1 MFFSCKSVTKEKG
14 KRKLRLAD
22 LDKYMDTS
30 STTMFSHFKN
40 WLSIVEQT
48 MSHFPFLTGDRLSK
62 IEHWRMGKSKFK
74 SALKVTRSDFDFASK
89 LKIIQPREEII
100 LWIKRVKIKVFSGK
114 RMSNLKLN
122 ALKDE
127 KMTPR
132 GVTPVSVYSHLFS
145 SFFFQ
150 LSDPSSIL
158 FQIPAS
164 SSQCCKNCYRTFLKK
179 CTH

>member
-1 MFFSCKSVTKEKG
+1 MILILHQNW
-14 KRKLRLAD
+14 KL
-22 LDKYMDTS
+22 YS
-30 STTMFSHFKN
+30 
-40 WLSIVEQT
+40 
-48 MSHFPFLTGDRLSK
+48 
-62 IEHWRMGKSKFK
+62 
-74 SALKVTRSDFDFASK
+74 
-89 LKIIQPREEII
+89 REEII

-179 CTH
+179 CTHQSLTILNLWPKTKRANSRLNALGNNSTFVIKLCRQLVNNYHIQNNTRACQGLVYKCERYEHGLRLPIWRDNHFVL

>member
-22 LDKYMDTS
+22 LDKYLDTS
-30 STTMFSHFKN
+30 STTIFSHFKN

-48 MSHFPFLTGDRLSK
+48 MWHFRFLTRDCLSK

-74 SALKVTRSDFDFASK
+74 SALKVTRSDFDFASNWK
-89 LKIIQPREEII
+89 LYSRKEII

-122 ALKDE
+122 VLKDE
-127 KMTPR
+127 KLAPR

-164 SSQCCKNCYRTFLKK
+164 SSQCCKNCYQTFLKK